1 MKRRRTL
8 GNEVAEMGKE
18 WVELL
23 NERERTVT
31 DLQNVE
37 FDLATNEIHSEYW
50 VFFSIRK
57 HTGENTVNGPVTIKI
72 NGASLGYY
80 MLAQDYSKALI
91 IDASIHA
98 YMQPV
103 GVIDYTRSSVEV
115 STNSIQVTRN
125 AMVGEETGTGKLT
138 LRFPANYTG
147 TIKNVKV
154 LCKIGG

>member
-1 MKRRRTL
+1 MSRRRTML
-8 GNEVAEMGKE
+8 MNGQEVDKVKG

-23 NERERTVT
+23 NESERTVT
-31 DLQNVE
+31 DTQNVE
-37 FDLATNEIHSEYW
+37 FELSTSESHSEYW
-50 VFFSIRK
+50 IFFMIQK
-57 HTGENTVNGPVTIKI
+57 HTGENTVNGPVTIKV

-80 MLAQDYSKALI
+80 MLAQDYLKVLI

-125 AMVGEETGTGKLT
+125 ATVGEETGTGKLT

-147 TIKNVKV
+147 KINNIKVYAR
-154 LCKIGG
+154 

>member
-1 MKRRRTL
+1 MNRRRIML
-8 GNEVAEMGKE
+8 MNGQEENGMKE

-31 DLQNVE
+31 DTQNVE
-37 FDLATNEIHSEYW
+37 FELSASESHSEYW
-50 VFFSIRK
+50 VFFMIQK
-57 HTGENTVNGPVTIKI
+57 HTGENTVNGQVVIKI

-80 MLAQDYSKALI
+80 MLAQDYSKTLI
-91 IDASIHA
+91 DVSIHA

-103 GVIDYTRSSVEV
+103 GVVDYTRSAVGIG
-115 STNSIQVTRN
+115 TNSIQVTRN

-154 LCKIGG
+154 YAR

>member
-1 MKRRRTL
+1 MERRRTL
-8 GNEVAEMGKE
+8 GSEVVEMGKE

-37 FDLATNEIHSEYW
+37 FDLATNESHSEYW
-50 VFFSIRK
+50 VFFMIQK
-57 HTGENTVNGPVTIKI
+57 HTGENTVNGNVKINI

-80 MLAQDYSKALI
+80 MLAQDYSKAI
-91 IDASIHA
+91 IDVSIHA

-103 GVIDYTRSSVEV
+103 GVIDYTRSSVGV
-115 STNSIQVTRN
+115 GSNSIQVTRN

-147 TIKNVKV
+147 KINNVKV
-154 LCKIGG
+154 YAR